1 MGKLYNVEIQN
12 NTTRER
18 YEIVSL
24 GDDVQQV
31 HKKVL
36 YSNIN
41 RNETILNIKYQ
52 DQVLFDNDI
61 GFYYEY

>member
-18 YEIVSL
+18 YELVSL

-52 DQVLFDNDI
+52 DQVLFDNDV

>member
-52 DQVLFDNDI
+52 DQVLFDNDV